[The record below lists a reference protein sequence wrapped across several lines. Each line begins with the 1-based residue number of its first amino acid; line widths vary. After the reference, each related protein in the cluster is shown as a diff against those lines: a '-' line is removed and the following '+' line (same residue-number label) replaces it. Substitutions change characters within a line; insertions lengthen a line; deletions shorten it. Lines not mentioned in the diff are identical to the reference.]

1 MLFVFLR
8 LIISLLLI
16 GFSFDTAMA
25 SVNCREIYKM
35 KVSEVA
41 EIAELAAARALRARK
56 KDQSEAFTPLV
67 EAFAEI
73 VRSTRDAEIEQIV
86 LDISQNIHIAR
97 YPDRVHRETESQI
110 TENIVSPNAI
120 SKAGL
125 PELLY
130 KILYF
135 NGTNNGPSARLAEGH
150 RYEAEFF
157 LWTSHFLEIS
167 RSSQFDYLV
176 TPIGKMEPQV
186 YYDLLV
192 TTGVLMHI
200 LHKNSARL
208 EPLIREIDQSEV
220 DFFRRHQTI
229 SIPSTG
235 GTSRYHPTFW
245 ALQEGILSLHQLMVM
260 MHAEGVA
267 PLNPAGLVNSLTT
280 LNGGRTPLNH
290 ITRALPMAVVGP
302 FAMRG
307 HFLEQPLRRSERG
320 HLVPTEVFKNYVLNL
335 REDFRPDVLEN
346 GINGPVSCLGCPV
359 TSAPEGRPTG
369 VDQLS
374 SSFQN
379 IFNRIQE

>member
-1 MLFVFLR
+1 MLCT
-8 LIISLLLI
+8 LIRISLGLLLI
-16 GFSFDTAMA
+16 GLPWRWAEA
-25 SVNCREIYKM
+25 SARCSEVYKM
-35 KVSEVA
+35 ESTEIA
-41 EIAELAAARALRARK
+41 EIAELATARALRSRK
-56 KDQSEAFTPLV
+56 KEQSEAFTPLI
-67 EAFAEI
+67 EAFVEI
-73 VRSTRDAEIEQIV
+73 VRSTRDAEIDQIIS
-86 LDISQNIHIAR
+86 DISQNIHIAR
-97 YPDRVHRETESQI
+97 YPSRVHRETENQI
-110 TENIVSPNAI
+110 TEQIASSSAI
-120 SKAGL
+120 TKAGI

-186 YYDLLV
+186 YYDLLL

-200 LHKNSARL
+200 LHNNSARL
-208 EPLIREIDQSEV
+208 QPLIREIDQSEL

-267 PLNPAGLVNSLTT
+267 PMNPSGLVNSLTT
-280 LNGGRTPLNH
+280 ANGGRTPLNH

-302 FAMRG
+302 CAMRG
-307 HFLEQPLRRSERG
+307 HFFDQPLRMSERG
-320 HLVPTEVFKNYVLNL
+320 NLVPSDAFKDYVLNL

-346 GINGPVSCLGCPV
+346 GISGPVSCLGCPV
-359 TSAPEGRPTG
+359 TSTPNGQATG